1 MYLRDLVKNLW
12 AQAGL
17 YERKDARLQSFLKA
31 VDSFPMECWDDFS
44 SRFRQDYYDL
54 FDQLIPPLAA
64 SHDQLLHVLLI
75 RMAQLDRPNELAM
88 AVDFVR
94 RADPVANRPEINAL
108 LHRKHPQIQKEMR
121 RRPALK
127 ELVDPAAPRQR
138 MVTNVRPQSTKPAK
152 PAKAAKPAKKKV
164 PVKKSR

>member
-64 SHDQLLHVLLI
+64 SHDQLLRVLLV
-75 RMAQLDRPNELAM
+75 RMADLDHPKELAL
-88 AVDFVR
+88 AVHFVR
-94 RADPVANRPEINAL
+94 HADPVANRPELSAL
-108 LHRKHPQIQKEMR
+108 LNRKNPQIQKEMR
-121 RRPALK
+121 QRPALQP
-127 ELVDPAAPRQR
+127 LVDPPVPLRRA
-138 MVTNVRPQSTKPAK
+138 VTNVRAPVAK
-152 PAKAAKPAKKKV
+152 PKAPAKKKK
-164 PVKKSR
+164 PPAKKVAK